1 MTGDMAKMK
10 KHMAFAIMALT
21 GSAMAQSTNGVQ
33 IYGIA
38 DVALTHI
45 SNTGGNSRTGLDSG
59 GASSSRIGL
68 RGREDLGGGLQVGF
82 TLEST
87 VDLTNGSAGR
97 STSFFNRESTVSL
110 ISKDW
115 GTLKVGRQL
124 DFLNVDI
131 GVPDAAPIIQGGQA
145 AGYAGIAGAPV
156 DVHIGGYQFDNTVKW
171 MKTFGRV
178 TTGLLYGFG
187 AGTETKGKYVH
198 GAMINYI
205 DGGLSL
211 GAGYTK
217 DNFSPSNGPFAREAF
232 AVKGMYVTGPWMFL
246 ANYYVGKDPES
257 KAQIKPIELT
267 VAYNF
272 SEKVRVGGGIG
283 VARATNKTGEKA
295 TLTQPFIGAK
305 YNLSKRTH
313 LYTMASLNTT
323 SDKDAAPSTVGKP
336 GGALFGTSTTD
347 QQTVIRVGIHH
358 RF

>member
-10 KHMAFAIMALT
+10 KNMAFAIMALA
-21 GSAMAQSTNGVQ
+21 GSAMAQSTNSVQ

-45 SNTGGNSRTGLDSG
+45 SNTGGKSRTGFDSG

-87 VDLTNGSAGR
+87 VDLTKGSAGR

-115 GTLKVGRQL
+115 GTIKVGRQL

-156 DVHIGGYQFDNTVKW
+156 DVHIGGYQFDNMIKW
-171 MKTFGRV
+171 MHTFGRV
-178 TTGLLYGFG
+178 TAGLLYGFG
-187 AGTETKGKYVH
+187 PENKGNHVH

-217 DNFSPSNGPFAREAF
+217 DNFSPSTGPFAREAY
-232 AVKGMYVTGPWMFL
+232 AVKGMYVTGPWMYL
-246 ANYYVGKDPES
+246 ANYYVGKDPGS
-257 KAQIKPIELT
+257 QAQIKPIELT
-267 VAYNF
+267 VAYNV
-272 SEKVRVGGGIG
+272 SPQVRVGGGIG
-283 VARATNKTGEKA
+283 YAPATNKTGQKA
-295 TLTQPFIGAK
+295 NLTQPFIGAK

-313 LYTMASLNTT
+313 LYTMASLNKT
-323 SDKDAAPSTVGKP
+323 SDKEAVKSTVGIP